1 MIIEQEHPTA
11 LLRADN
17 LVRTFQAGREGLF
30 GLFGPRREVRAV
42 DGVSLA
48 IMPGEALGLVGESG
62 SGKST
67 VGNMISAQL
76 LPTAGEVYFEG
87 RRLHDES
94 LPRARRQEEM
104 RHLRRNLQVIFQDPA
119 GTLNPRLPIGEQIAE
134 PLRIHG
140 EKDARLLKQRVAE
153 SLLQVGLNEDMA
165 SRYPHELSGG
175 QRQRAVV
182 ARALI
187 TRPKLIVCDE
197 PTSALDVSIQAQVV
211 NLLGDLKA
219 ETGISYLFISHNL
232 GVVRTVCDR
241 VAVMYLGRIVEEAP
255 VDELFSHPEH
265 PYTRALL
272 EANPI
277 PVPGLRSQTP
287 PLHGEPPSPLDVQPG
302 CRFLERCPRAHERCR
317 RLAPELKRIR
327 RSRAFSEPVHLVA
340 CHYPET
346 DRSVFQES
354 LS

>member
-1 MIIEQEHPTA
+1 M
-11 LLRADN
+11 
-17 LVRTFQAGREGLF
+17 
-30 GLFGPRREVRAV
+30 
-42 DGVSLA
+42 
-48 IMPGEALGLVGESG
+48 
-62 SGKST
+62 
-67 VGNMISAQL
+67 
-76 LPTAGEVYFEG
+76 
-87 RRLHDES
+87 
-94 LPRARRQEEM
+94 
-104 RHLRRNLQVIFQDPA
+104 
-119 GTLNPRLPIGEQIAE
+119 
-134 PLRIHG
+134 
-140 EKDARLLKQRVAE
+140 
-153 SLLQVGLNEDMA
+153 
-165 SRYPHELSGG
+165 
-175 QRQRAVV
+175 V

-219 ETGISYLFISHNL
+219 KTGISYLFISHNL

-287 PLHGEPPSPLDVQPG
+287 PLRGEPPSPLDVQPG

-327 RSRAFSEPVHLVA
+327 RSRTFSEPVHLVA

>member
-1 MIIEQEHPTA
+1 MIIHQEHPVP
-11 LLRADN
+11 LLRASG

-30 GLFGPRREVRAV
+30 GPRREIRAV
-42 DGVSLA
+42 DGVSLS

-76 LPTAGEVYFEG
+76 MPTEGEVHFEG
-87 RRLHDES
+87 RRLYDGACS
-94 LPRARRQEEM
+94 RSRRQEKL
-104 RHLRRNLQVIFQDPA
+104 RQLRRDLQVIFQDPA
-119 GTLNPRLPIGEQIAE
+119 GTLNPRLAIGDQIAE

-140 EKDARLLKQRVAE
+140 EKNARLIEQRVSE
-153 SLLQVGLNEDMA
+153 SLRQVGLNEDMA

-219 ETGISYLFISHNL
+219 ETGVSYLFISHNL

-255 VDELFSHPEH
+255 VDILFSQPAH

-272 EANPI
+272 EANPVPI
-277 PVPGLRSQTP
+277 PERRSHASPLR
-287 PLHGEPPSPLDVQPG
+287 GEPPSPLDLPAG

-317 RLAPELKRIR
+317 ILVPELRRIR
-327 RSRAFSEPVHLVA
+327 PSRTFSESVHLVA

>member
-1 MIIEQEHPTA
+1 MKDFDCPGDHGA
-11 LLRADN
+11 LLQVCG
-17 LVRTFQAGREGLF
+17 LVRTFDAGREGLF
-30 GLFGPRREVRAV
+30 GPRRTVRAV
-42 DGVSLA
+42 DGVSFS

-67 VGNMISAQL
+67 VGNMASAL
-76 LPTAGEVYFEG
+76 LPPSEGEVWFEG
-87 RRLHDES
+87 RRIPDRTLSRTQRKEALS
-94 LPRARRQEEM
+94 
-104 RHLRRNLQVIFQDPA
+104 HLRRNLQVIFQDPA
-119 GTLNPRLPIGEQIAE
+119 GTLNPRLSIGEQVAE

-140 EKDARLLKQRVAE
+140 EKNVRLIHERVNE
-153 SLLQVGLNEDMA
+153 TLLQVGLNSDMA
-165 SRYPHELSGG
+165 ARYPHELSGG

-219 ETGISYLFISHNL
+219 ETGVSYLFISHNL

-241 VAVMYLGRIVEEAP
+241 VAVMYLGRIVEEAS
-255 VDELFSHPEH
+255 VDDMFSHPAH
-265 PYTRALL
+265 PYTKALL

-277 PVPGLRSQTP
+277 PVPGTGRRVP
-287 PLHGEPPSPLDVQPG
+287 PLRGEPPSPLEVQPG
-302 CRFLERCPRAHERCR
+302 CRFIERCPRAHERCR
-317 RLAPELKRIR
+317 RLLPELRPLSQTSR
-327 RSRAFSEPVHLVA
+327 LPRSFHRVA

-346 DRSVFQES
+346 D
-354 LS
+354 